1 METKS
6 FNPDQVRKTK
16 AIEKFVSIF
25 KGTYEKLSPTDVDYR
40 VFDKNGKLI
49 AYISVVPMLKNISI
63 VYPLKV
69 SLEEM
74 TKLFRKR
81 LNPTFIWACDDGIV
95 YGKLKDI
102 TGEVRHV
109 NASDELIVYFDKQK
123 SFKYVRYV

>member
-6 FNPDQVRKTK
+6 FNPDQIRKSK

-25 KGTYEKLSPTDVDYR
+25 KGTYEKLSPTDVDFK
-40 VFDKNGKLI
+40 VFDKDGKLI
-49 AYISVVPMLKNISI
+49 AYIDVIPTLKNISRA
-63 VYPLKV
+63 YPLKI

-81 LNPTFIWACDDGIV
+81 LNPTIVWACDDGIV

-102 TGEVRHV
+102 VGEVRHV
-109 NASDELIVYFDKQK
+109 TVSDELIVYFDKQK